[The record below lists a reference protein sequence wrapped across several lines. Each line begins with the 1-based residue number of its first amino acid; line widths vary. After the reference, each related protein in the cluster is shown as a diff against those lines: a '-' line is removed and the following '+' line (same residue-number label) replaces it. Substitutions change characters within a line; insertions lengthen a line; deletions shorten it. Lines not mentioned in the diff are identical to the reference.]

1 MERPRDW
8 AAESR
13 GGPKDVH
20 PVYGGF
26 ESMNRRLFLTS
37 AISMIALTRMAK
49 ALGNSPF
56 FQGVI
61 PNGPFLPFWES
72 LKSYRCPE
80 WFRDAKFGIW
90 AHWSPQCVPEQGD
103 WYARNMY
110 IQGSA
115 QYEYHVKTYGH
126 PSQFGYKDICHLW
139 KAEKWDPEA
148 LIKLYKRAGA
158 EYLVALA
165 THHDNFDC
173 WNSKHQPWNCVN
185 IGPKKDIVGTW
196 AKVARSHGLRF
207 GVSYHGT
214 PHRVWDEFLPVRYKS
229 DTTGLLAGVS
239 YDGMQTVAD
248 GKGKWW
254 QGRDPQMINGKPHA
268 KNTPCPEFVQQ
279 FLLRVQD
286 VIDSYAPDILTFD
299 DGAQFNF
306 DRGGRAAPDLGVWL
320 GIPDLAPEIMAY
332 YYNKN
337 VQAHGGRLEGVLDL
351 KEVPEPVWGTLTRDF
366 EMTLADTL
374 QEKPWQTE
382 ACIGHWHYDREVFE
396 NHTYQ
401 KASLMIPLM
410 VDVVSKNGNL
420 LLSIPLPGHGEP
432 DSDEIAFLEE
442 LADWQ
447 QVNSEAIKGTRP
459 WTVYGEGPATEAASE
474 LPMYQLSRLKFQR
487 TDIRFTTKG
496 DVLYAIA
503 LGWPSDGRIVIKSL
517 AENSANYRR
526 EIRKVE
532 LLGVKTELRWT
543 RTAQGL
549 EIQLPD
555 EPPCQYAVSFRILG

>member
-1 MERPRDW
+1 MRQVADEGLW
-8 AAESR
+8 
-13 GGPKDVH
+13 
-20 PVYGGF
+20 GF
-26 ESMNRRLFLTS
+26 ERYTCSLWRAGIDEPQAVCSKRDHHCRTVQDGEGAWQLAVLSGCNSEWSVPSL
-37 AISMIALTRMAK
+37 
-49 ALGNSPF
+49 LGVFEVLSLP
-56 FQGVI
+56 GVVSR
-61 PNGPFLPFWES
+61 P
-72 LKSYRCPE
+72 
-80 WFRDAKFGIW
+80 KFGIW

-110 IQGSA
+110 IHGTA

-148 LIKLYKRAGA
+148 LIKLNKRAGA

-173 WNSKHQPWNCVN
+173 WNSKHQSWNCVN

-196 AKVARSHGLRF
+196 AKVARSNGLRF
-207 GVSYHGT
+207 GVSYHVT

-229 DTTGLLAGVS
+229 DTTGPLAGVP
-239 YDGMQTVAD
+239 YDGIQTIAD

-254 QGRDPQMINGKPHA
+254 AGRDPQMINGKPHA
-268 KNTPCPEFVQQ
+268 KGSPCPEFVQQ

-306 DRGGRAAPDLGVWL
+306 DSGGPEAPDLGVWL

-382 ACIGHWHYDREVFE
+382 ACIGNWHYDRHLFE
-396 NHTYQ
+396 THSYKT
-401 KASLMIPLM
+401 AALMIPLL
-410 VDVVSKNGNL
+410 VDIVSKNGNL
-420 LLSIPLPGHGEP
+420 LLSIPLPGYGEP
-432 DSDEIAFLEE
+432 DSDEIAFLHEMV
-442 LADWQ
+442 DWQ
-447 QVNSEAIKGTRP
+447 QINSEAIKGTRP
-459 WTVYGEGPATEAASE
+459 WVIYGEGPSTKAGTIPS
-474 LPMYQLSRLKFQR
+474 YQLSRIKFDS

-496 DVLYAIA
+496 GTLYAIA
-503 LGWPSDGRIVIKSL
+503 LGWPSDGRFVIRSL
-517 AENSANYRR
+517 AASSANYPGQ
-526 EIRKVE
+526 IRDVQ
-532 LLGVKTELRWT
+532 LLGVPSALKWT
-543 RTAQGL
+543 RTAEGL
-549 EIQLPD
+549 EIQSPPV
-555 EPPCQYAVSFRILG
+555 PPCKYAYAFRILPT

>member
-1 MERPRDW
+1 
-8 AAESR
+8 
-13 GGPKDVH
+13 
-20 PVYGGF
+20 
-26 ESMNRRLFLTS
+26 MNRRLFLTS
-37 AISMIALTRMAK
+37 GIAMIALSRMAR

-56 FQGVI
+56 FQGTI

-72 LKSYRCPE
+72 LKSYRCPD

-229 DTTGLLAGVS
+229 DTTGPLAGVS
-239 YDGMQTVAD
+239 YDGMQTIAD

-254 QGRDPQMINGKPHA
+254 EGRDPQMINGKPHA

-320 GIPDLAPEIMAY
+320 GIPDLAPEIIAY

-374 QEKPWQTE
+374 QEEPWQTE

-410 VDVVSKNGNL
+410 VDVISKNGNL

-432 DSDEIAFLEE
+432 DRDEIAFLGE

-459 WTVYGEGPATEAASE
+459 WTIYGEGPATEAARE
-474 LPMYQLSRLKFQR
+474 LPMYQLSRLKFQP

-503 LGWPSDGRIVIKSL
+503 LGWPSDGKMVIKSL
-517 AENSANYRR
+517 AENSSNYPRQ
-526 EIRKVE
+526 IRNVE
-532 LLGVKTELRWT
+532 LLGAKSELKWM

-555 EPPCQYAVSFRILG
+555 EPPCQYAVSFRILA